1 MLYSDVVCVS
11 HLAYQDLAFAIEDG
25 ETAETH
31 ESGERCEGA
40 GASDEGPYKKSD
52 RDKHSQDFEG
62 TY

>member
-31 ESGERCEGA
+31 ESDERREGA
-40 GASDEGPYKKSD
+40 GASDEGPYKK
-52 RDKHSQDFEG
+52 
-62 TY
+62 